1 MLTLPRSLSLTPD
14 QFAEVCAA
22 NPEAVLELDDAGTL
36 IEMTPTGGST
46 SIRNTRLLMRL
57 QLWADRQGDWKV
69 FDSSGGFLLPDG
81 SVRRPDASLVRLERW
96 QALSEAERDG
106 FPPLCPDLVV
116 ELASPSD
123 QPEALRLK
131 MASYISNGAQLG
143 WLLLPR
149 QRSVEVWSADPF
161 TREARFRA
169 LGDASQLEAAA
180 EFPGL
185 MIDLEEIWA
194 G

>member
-1 MLTLPRSLSLTPD
+1 
-14 QFAEVCAA
+14 
-22 NPEAVLELDDAGTL
+22 VLELDADGTL
-36 IEMTPTGGST
+36 IEVTSTGGST
-46 SIRNTRLLMRL
+46 STRNTRLLMRL
-57 QLWADRQGDWKV
+57 QLWADRLGGWKV
-69 FDSSGGFLLPDG
+69 FDSSGGFQLSDG
-81 SVRRPDASLVRLERW
+81 SIRSPDASLVRQERW

-149 QRSVEVWSADPF
+149 QRSVEIWSADPT
-161 TREARFRA
+161 TRAPRFSA
-169 LGDASQLEAAA
+169 LNDASRLEAAA

-185 MIDLEEIWA
+185 VIDLEEIWA

>member
-1 MLTLPRSLSLTPD
+1 MLSLPRTLSLTPS

-22 NPEAVLELDDAGTL
+22 NPEAVLELDADGTL
-36 IEMTPTGGST
+36 IEMTPTGGT
-46 SIRNTRLLMRL
+46 TGARNTCLLAQL
-57 QLWADRQGDWKV
+57 QNWARSCGSFRV
-69 FDSSGGFLLPDG
+69 FDSSTGFLLPDT
-81 SVRRPDASLVRLERW
+81 SIRRPDASLVRQERW
-96 QALSEAERDG
+96 QTLSEAERDG

-116 ELASPSD
+116 ELASQSD

-149 QRSVEVWSADPF
+149 QRSVEIWSAEPS
-161 TREARFRA
+161 TRAARFSA
-169 LGDASQLEAAA
+169 QSDAYRLEAPG

-185 MIDLEEIWA
+185 VIDLEEIWA

>member
-1 MLTLPRSLSLTPD
+1 MLTLPHTLSLTPA
-14 QFAEVCAA
+14 QFAAVCAA
-22 NPEAVLELDDAGTL
+22 NPEAVLELDADGTL

-46 SIRNTRLLMRL
+46 STRNTRLLMRL
-57 QLWADRQGDWKV
+57 QLWADRQGGWKV
-69 FDSSGGFLLPDG
+69 FDSSGGFLLSDG
-81 SVRRPDASLVRLERW
+81 SVRSPDASLVRKKRW
-96 QALSEAERDG
+96 LALSEAERDG

-123 QPEALRLK
+123 QPEPLRLK

-149 QRSVEVWSADPF
+149 QRTVEIWSADPT
-161 TREARFRA
+161 TRAARFSA
-169 LGDASQLEAAA
+169 LSDASRLEAAA

-185 MIDLEEIWA
+185 VVDLEEIWA

>member
-1 MLTLPRSLSLTPD
+1 MLTLPRTLSLTPS

-22 NPEAVLELDDAGTL
+22 NPEAVLELDADGNL
-36 IEMTPTGGST
+36 IEMTPTGGT
-46 SIRNTRLLMRL
+46 TGARNTCLLAQL
-57 QLWADRQGDWKV
+57 QNWARSCGSFRV
-69 FDSSGGFLLPDG
+69 FDSSTGFLLPDN
-81 SVRRPDASLVRLERW
+81 SIRSPDASLVRQERW

-149 QRSVEVWSADPF
+149 QRTVEVWSAEPS
-161 TREARFRA
+161 TQAARFSA
-169 LGDASQLEAAA
+169 MSDASRLEAAA

-185 MIDLEEIWA
+185 VIDLEEIWA

>member
-1 MLTLPRSLSLTPD
+1 MLTLPRSLSLTAD
-14 QFAEVCAA
+14 QFAAVCAA
-22 NPEAVLELDDAGTL
+22 NPEAVLELDVDGTL

-46 SIRNTRLLMRL
+46 STRNTRLLMRL
-57 QLWADRQGDWKV
+57 QLWADRQGGWKV

-81 SVRRPDASLVRLERW
+81 SIRSPDASLVRLERW
-96 QALSEAERDG
+96 LALSEAERDG

-123 QPEALRLK
+123 QPEPLRLK

-149 QRSVEVWSADPF
+149 QRSVEIWNAEPS
-161 TREARFRA
+161 TRAARFSA
-169 LGDASQLEAAA
+169 INDASRLEAAA

-185 MIDLEEIWA
+185 VIDLEEIWA

>member
-1 MLTLPRSLSLTPD
+1 MLTLPRTLSLTPS

-22 NPEAVLELDDAGTL
+22 NPEAVLELDDDGNL
-36 IEMTPTGGST
+36 IEMTPTGGT
-46 SIRNTRLLMRL
+46 TGARNTCLLAQL
-57 QLWADRQGDWKV
+57 QNWARSCGSFRV
-69 FDSSGGFLLPDG
+69 FDSSTGFLLPDN
-81 SVRRPDASLVRLERW
+81 SIRSPDASLVRQERW

-149 QRSVEVWSADPF
+149 QRSVEIWSADPT
-161 TREARFRA
+161 TRAPRFSA
-169 LGDASQLEAAA
+169 LNDACRLEAAA

-185 MIDLEEIWA
+185 VIDLEEIWA

>member
-14 QFAEVCAA
+14 QFAAVCAA
-22 NPEAVLELDDAGTL
+22 NPEAVLELDADGTL

-46 SIRNTRLLMRL
+46 STRNTRLLMRL
-57 QLWADRQGDWKV
+57 QLWADRQGGWKV
-69 FDSSGGFLLPDG
+69 FDSSGGFLLSDG
-81 SVRRPDASLVRLERW
+81 SIRSPDASLVRQKRW
-96 QALSEAERDG
+96 LALSEAERDG

-123 QPEALRLK
+123 QPEPLRLK

-149 QRSVEVWSADPF
+149 QRTVEVWSAEPS
-161 TREARFRA
+161 TQAARFSA
-169 LGDASQLEAAA
+169 MSDASRLEAAA

-185 MIDLEEIWA
+185 VIDLQEIWA

>member
-1 MLTLPRSLSLTPD
+1 MLTLPPTLHLTPS

-22 NPEAVLELDDAGTL
+22 NPEAVLELEADGTL

-46 SIRNTRLLMRL
+46 SARNSALLFQL
-57 QLWADRQGDWKV
+57 QAWARISGDWIV
-69 FDSSGGFLLPDG
+69 FDSSGGFRLPDG
-81 SVRRPDASLVRLERW
+81 SVRSPDASVVRLDRW
-96 QALSEAERDG
+96 RALSEAERDG

-123 QPEALRLK
+123 QPEVLRRK
-131 MASYISNGAQLG
+131 MASYFTNGARLG

-149 QRSVEVWSADPF
+149 PRTVEVWRAPASTSEAPF
-161 TREARFRA
+161 TE
-169 LGDASQLEAAA
+169 LSDASQLEAGA

-185 MIDLEEIWA
+185 VINPEEIWA
-194 G
+194 V